1 MGDIKRDSYTPFF
14 EGIISDLISI
24 PIGEGRR
31 LLLLSGV
38 AAQDPDG
45 KPFQS
50 DVIGSDIEQQL
61 RHVWN
66 RISFILGQHNASLSD
81 VVKVVTYVTD
91 ARFLPHPAAKV
102 LREVFSGRPVPTSTG
117 LVVNGLAYPAMLV
130 EVDIIAVTSCADI

>member
-66 RISFILGQHNASLSD
+66 RISFILEQHNATLSD

-91 ARFLPHPAAKV
+91 ARFLPHPAA
-102 LREVFSGRPVPTSTG
+102 
-117 LVVNGLAYPAMLV
+117 
-130 EVDIIAVTSCADI
+130 

>member
-1 MGDIKRDSYTPFF
+1 MGEIKRDSYTPFF

-24 PIGEGRR
+24 PIGEGRH

-50 DVIGSDIEQQL
+50 NVIGSDIEQQL
-61 RHVWN
+61 RHVWS
-66 RISFILGQHNASLSD
+66 RISFILEQHGASLSD

-102 LREVFSGRPVPTSTG
+102 LREVFAGRPVPTSTG
-117 LVVNGLAYPAMLV
+117 LVVNGLAYPEMLV
-130 EVDIIAVTSCADI
+130 EVDIIAVTSIADT